1 MERERN
7 HARGTIV
14 GGPVVVADPLRASYL
29 ALSSTPRLP
38 VISPE
43 NSTKKTRGKG
53 NSDLAEMGV
62 LLWL

>member
-1 MERERN
+1 M
-7 HARGTIV
+7 GLMLDK
-14 GGPVVVADPLRASYL
+14 GPVVVADPLGASYL

-43 NSTKKTRGKG
+43 NSTKKTRGRG